1 MECPQFTEGTISFF
15 HGETFHT
22 YYKVFG
28 KLEGRIR
35 DPLVVLHGGPG
46 LVHDYLFPFV
56 DLADEYEIPV
66 ILYDQLGNGKS
77 SHIQGKEPAFWT
89 IDLFIDELVNLLS
102 HLSIEDSFD
111 LVGHSWGGIL
121 AAAFAVQRQPAG
133 LHRLVLSNSVAS
145 SSLRE
150 QSNAQLL
157 EAFPEEVK
165 IGIGEGMKNPAAYF
179 HAVKE
184 FHSVHGCLTRP
195 VPEEYWYALDQIFGP
210 EGDLTVASA
219 PYVQIGAHSIE
230 KNPHIRPAAY

>member
-1 MECPQFTEGTISFF
+1 MSTRPKCPQFTEGIISFF
-15 HGETFHT
+15 HSGETLHT

-56 DLADEYEIPV
+56 DIADEYEIPV

-77 SHIQGKEPAFWT
+77 SHIRGKEPTFWT
-89 IDLFIDELVNLLS
+89 IDLFIDELVNLLAR
-102 HLSIEDSFD
+102 LSIEDSFD
-111 LVGHSWGGIL
+111 LVGPSWGGIL
-121 AAAFAVQRQPAG
+121 AAEFAVRRQPAG
-133 LHRLVLSNSVAS
+133 LHHLVISNSVAS

-150 QSNAQLL
+150 QSNVQLL
-157 EAFPEEVK
+157 EDFPEEVK
-165 IGIGEGMKNPAAYF
+165 IGITEGMKHPAPYF
-179 HAVKE
+179 RAVKE

-219 PYVQIGAHSIE
+219 PYVQISAHSIV
-230 KNPHIRPAAY
+230 KNY

>member
-1 MECPQFTEGTISFF
+1 MSTRPECPQFTEGIISFF
-15 HGETFHT
+15 HSVETFHT

-28 KLEGRIR
+28 KLEGRVR

-46 LVHDYLFPFV
+46 LVHDYLFPFI

-77 SHIQGKEPAFWT
+77 THIQGKEPTFWT

-102 HLSIEDSFD
+102 RLSIEDSFD

-121 AAAFAVQRQPAG
+121 AAEFAVRRQPAG
-133 LHRLVLSNSVAS
+133 LHHLVISNSVAL

-150 QSNAQLL
+150 QSNVQLL

-165 IGIGEGMKNPAAYF
+165 IGITEGMKHPAAYF

-195 VPEEYWYALDQIFGP
+195 VPKEYWYALDQIFGP

-219 PYVQIGAHSIE
+219 PYVRISAHSIM
-230 KNPHIRPAAY
+230 KNH